1 MPVYMTALCEKT
13 GRHIGH
19 AFGYY
24 DYGQK
29 TGMTVAFS
37 GKEATANYICAYV
50 RGMLRGGLLH
60 TTASER
66 GEGYIAYKLPK
77 EKLGFQ
83 TLRPIANGMLRNSSL
98 KRLVR
103 FAIAIKRGGVSLQD
117 RMDKEKKPDIFVGL
131 VCVREQYQGQG
142 YMRRVMDIAFA
153 EGDRLGVPVI
163 LETDA
168 KSKCDKYVHLG
179 MELAGVRDIGE
190 FGKLYDLIKYP
201 NTEKRQPGLNRLRQP
216 LDGWRISIH
225 AEKTKPHITSLFVG
239 AEKIHVKKDQYRRG
253 RFFPCGSWQIRNR
266 EYSITL

>member
-1 MPVYMTALCEKT
+1 
-13 GRHIGH
+13 
-19 AFGYY
+19 
-24 DYGQK
+24 
-29 TGMTVAFS
+29 
-37 GKEATANYICAYV
+37 
-50 RGMLRGGLLH
+50 
-60 TTASER
+60 
-66 GEGYIAYKLPK
+66 
-77 EKLGFQ
+77 
-83 TLRPIANGMLRNSSL
+83 MLRNSSL

-225 AEKTKPHITSLFVG
+225 AEKNKAAYHFAVCRCRKNTCQKRSVPSGKIFSL
-239 AEKIHVKKDQYRRG
+239 
-253 RFFPCGSWQIRNR
+253 RFLANPKTRV
-266 EYSITL
+266 

>member
-1 MPVYMTALCEKT
+1 
-13 GRHIGH
+13 
-19 AFGYY
+19 
-24 DYGQK
+24 
-29 TGMTVAFS
+29 
-37 GKEATANYICAYV
+37 
-50 RGMLRGGLLH
+50 
-60 TTASER
+60 
-66 GEGYIAYKLPK
+66 
-77 EKLGFQ
+77 
-83 TLRPIANGMLRNSSL
+83 
-98 KRLVR
+98 
-103 FAIAIKRGGVSLQD
+103 
-117 RMDKEKKPDIFVGL
+117 
-131 VCVREQYQGQG
+131 
-142 YMRRVMDIAFA
+142 MRRVMDIAFA

-239 AEKIHVKKDQYRRG
+239 AEKIYVKKDQYRRG